1 MTLTIIIAATLIL
14 IAIIAYI
21 SVRGGSDGND
31 IDPYNGD
38 GF

>member
-1 MTLTIIIAATLIL
+1 MTITIIAATLIL
-14 IAIIAYI
+14 IAIIAYVI
-21 SVRGGSDGND
+21 VRGGYDGDD